1 MVHLLLAGVLVAMQT
16 AAPPAAA
23 TATVVHDKAFW
34 QAIVKQDYAPPAI
47 GAIEPLVQELSSYLA
62 SPDPEL
68 RDELAYSIL
77 TSWIYEK
84 HLVPAG
90 TVRGLMTEWAKN
102 LSQDIGSTGTDAVFR
117 RSFSALMLSTIVA
130 TDNAKPFLESTDVRS
145 LLNVAIAYLNDERD
159 VRGYDPRKGWMHS
172 AAHTAD
178 LLKFLGRS
186 RFVTVSDQPLLLG
199 AIVRKLRDTPEV
211 FTHGEDERFARA
223 ILSLVNR
230 QDFDAA
236 GFTDWVTRSMPT
248 RPTQALPDP
257 AWLSGR
263 QNVTNLFAKLEVLLT
278 LQDPAPASA
287 SAPAAA
293 GTPAARDALRAALKK
308 LY

>member
-1 MVHLLLAGVLVAMQT
+1 MVHLVLASALVAMQG
-16 AAPPAAA
+16 AAPAPATTQ
-23 TATVVHDKAFW
+23 TAVPHDRAFW
-34 QAIVKQDYAPPAI
+34 QAIVQHDYAPPAV
-47 GAIEPLVQELSSYLA
+47 GAIEPLVHELSSYLA

-68 RDELAYSIL
+68 RDEFGYSIL
-77 TSWIYEK
+77 TAWIYQK
-84 HLVPAG
+84 HLVPAAV
-90 TVRGLMTEWAKN
+90 TRGLMTEWAKN

-117 RSFSALMLSTIVA
+117 RSFSALMLSTVVA
-130 TDNAKPFLESTDVRS
+130 ADNAEPFLESAEVRS
-145 LLNVAIAYLNDERD
+145 LVNVAIAYLSDERD

-178 LLKFLGRS
+178 LLKFLARS
-186 RFVTVSDQPLLLG
+186 RFVTVDDQPLLLG
-199 AIVRKLRDTPEV
+199 VIVRKLRDTPEV

-223 ILSLVNR
+223 ILSIVNR
-230 QDFDAA
+230 KDFDAP
-236 GFTDWVTRSMPT
+236 GFADWVTRSTPT
-248 RPTQALPDP
+248 RPTQPLPDP

-278 LQDPAPASA
+278 LQE
-287 SAPAAA
+287 PAAA